1 MSSISRIRK
10 KAPRARTDPGLKP
23 LEAFVSS
30 GVFTHIQQR
39 RDWLQALQTTW
50 QQDVGLPLASHTR
63 PVSYRSGRLLVH
75 ADASIWADRVRQQ
88 QDRLMQTL
96 RQHPLFEGLMQVSVR
111 AVPPEGAPKQAVK
124 RQGAR
129 LSATSAT
136 LINSTATAIDDPE
149 LRAALQR
156 LGSRGKR
163 RR

>member
-10 KAPRARTDPGLKP
+10 KAPHARTDPGLKP
-23 LEAFVSS
+23 LEVFVSS
-30 GVFTHIQQR
+30 GIFTHIQQR

-50 QQDVGLPLASHTR
+50 QQHVGLPLSSHTR

-75 ADASIWADRVRQQ
+75 ADGSIWADRVRQQ
-88 QDRLMQTL
+88 HDRLMQTL
-96 RQHPLFEGLMQVSVR
+96 RQDPVFEGLMQVSVR
-111 AVPPEGAPKQAVK
+111 VAPTETASQAVK
-124 RQGAR
+124 HRSVR